1 MTRVKGGPRAR
12 KKHKK
17 VIKAAKGYRGT
28 RRKLYKRAK
37 EAYIRAGQ
45 HAHAGRRLRKRDM
58 RTLWIQ
64 RINAAL
70 SEYGLPYSK
79 FIKLLKDAN
88 INLNRKILAQL
99 IVEDPKV
106 FGKITEKAKGRGGDK
121 GDKENSKERKG
132 KGSAKSSP

>member
-1 MTRVKGGPRAR
+1 MTRVKGGSRAR
-12 KKHKK
+12 KRHKK
-17 VIKAAKGYRGT
+17 VIKATKGYRGT

-45 HAHAGRRLRKRDM
+45 HAYAGRRLRKRDM

-70 SEYGLPYSK
+70 TEHGLSYSK

-88 INLNRKILAQL
+88 IELDRKILAQL
-99 IVEDPKV
+99 VVEDPEVFKEIVGKV
-106 FGKITEKAKGRGGDK
+106 KGEKGGKSSKGSRAK
-121 GDKENSKERKG
+121 SKEG
-132 KGSAKSSP
+132 